1 MLQMNKKKGNT
12 RVLVDD
18 VGCKISKHGI
28 AFPLRAK
35 LDWWIQPIG
44 EEGVDCQWYD
54 CLRID
59 YLGIR

>member
-1 MLQMNKKKGNT
+1 MNKKKGNR

-35 LDWWIQPIG
+35 LD
-44 EEGVDCQWYD
+44 
-54 CLRID
+54 
-59 YLGIR
+59 